1 MGNSMD
7 NATSTT
13 KGGCFVSVIGALLSY
28 WGITDYFSMGFGNA
42 FTMAFIGAI
51 IIMIGLGISAFGAV
65 WFTGAATGA
74 AVEAIVEYTINK
86 IIDIFSLKEEIKMRC
101 PSALKAQ
108 IVQKKS
114 NAVDVGIYNN
124 SSTMTSKITIK
135 SDEGVSGD
143 LRVGQVIYL
152 NN

>member
-1 MGNSMD
+1 MGKSKD
-7 NATSTT
+7 NATKTS
-13 KGGCFVSVIGALLSY
+13 KGGCFASIICAILTYEGMAEANSTWDALN
-28 WGITDYFSMGFGNA
+28 IA
-42 FTMAFIGAI
+42 FVGAI
-51 IIMIGLGISAFGAV
+51 VIIICLCISAFGAV
-65 WFTGAATGA
+65 WFAGAAAGE
-74 AVEAIVEYTINK
+74 AVEALVEYTINK
-86 IIDIFSLKEEIKMRC
+86 VIDIFSVKEEIKMRC